1 MNKTPVYLISDKGQS
16 GAICLA
22 MILAHYGSFPKLNT
36 VQTACNSGTNEVAPK
51 NLQEAAIRF
60 GFNVKLGT
68 TSIEKIS
75 VVNPIII
82 KKTSGKYILITKE
95 NKSYYSIHDPEK
107 GFQKIK
113 KQTLKN
119 SYDSWSLEL
128 IPGNDFKIIK
138 QETSFYKEI
147 KKRIIPNF
155 KAMLYVIIAGLILI
169 IPAIIIPAFNKLFF
183 DDIIL
188 LSQKQWYHPMLSIL
202 SIFIVLGSILVYFQ
216 QRLLL
221 EVYLK
226 SSIIESAKFVRHLFS
241 LPYNYFH
248 NHTAGKTVNL
258 IGLNSIISS
267 LLTKEL
273 ATVVLNC
280 VSILFYGIVMLKF
293 NWLLSLV
300 GVSIML
306 LNIFALR
313 YFSAKRTALN
323 QSLFKKQ
330 QTTFSIAT
338 NGIEQIETLK
348 ASGSENDF
356 FSLWSSHLVDSI
368 NDEQKLGITSRI
380 LAVLPDFISQFNNV
394 VVLLLGGL
402 LIMKGEITIG
412 VFIALQSFI
421 ASFSA
426 PVKGL
431 VAFTGSLQINKSNI
445 NHLIGSIQEPIDV
458 FCDDNTKESINK
470 ITPANSKLTGKLEVK
485 NISFG
490 YSIFNEPL
498 IKNFSLTAYPGKKIA
513 IVGGS
518 GSGKSTLLKIISGLY
533 TPLSGEII
541 YDGKPINTINK
552 DVFRNS
558 LSVVQQD
565 GFFFTGTITDN
576 ITMWNSSINN
586 SEIINSAKDAEIHN
600 IISERVG
607 GYNSKVA
614 PDGRNFSGG
623 QKQRLEIARAL
634 VSNPSILFLDEATS
648 ALDTETEKIV
658 MNNFK
663 RRNCTTITIAH
674 RLSTIK
680 DFDEIIVLDKGNVL
694 QRGSHEDLI
703 KNEDGLY
710 YNLIKKT

>member
-1 MNKTPVYLISDKGQS
+1 
-16 GAICLA
+16 
-22 MILAHYGSFPKLNT
+22 
-36 VQTACNSGTNEVAPK
+36 
-51 NLQEAAIRF
+51 
-60 GFNVKLGT
+60 
-68 TSIEKIS
+68 
-75 VVNPIII
+75 
-82 KKTSGKYILITKE
+82 
-95 NKSYYSIHDPEK
+95 
-107 GFQKIK
+107 
-113 KQTLKN
+113 
-119 SYDSWSLEL
+119 
-128 IPGNDFKIIK
+128 
-138 QETSFYKEI
+138 
-147 KKRIIPNF
+147 
-155 KAMLYVIIAGLILI
+155 MLYVIIAGLILI

-426 PVKGL
+426 PVKGI

-445 NHLIGSIQEPIDV
+445 NHLIGTMQEPIDV

-541 YDGKPINTINK
+541 YDDKP
-552 DVFRNS
+552 
-558 LSVVQQD
+558 
-565 GFFFTGTITDN
+565 
-576 ITMWNSSINN
+576 
-586 SEIINSAKDAEIHN
+586 INSAKDAEIHN

-680 DFDEIIVLDKGNVL
+680 DFDEIIVLDKGEIIEKGTHKELLKLGKVYL
-694 QRGSHEDLI
+694 EMWEKQ
-703 KNEDGLY
+703 
-710 YNLIKKT
+710 KKIS